1 MNRSALPSSLP
12 ARRTVLAILTLAALA
27 TLPASAEE
35 MILRLTPAGSEVTFD
50 VGATGHDVHGSLALR
65 GGEIRFDPETGE
77 AAGRIEIDAASA
89 ETGNGSRDKTMH
101 GDVLESGKYPL
112 FVFHPRRFTGELA
125 RAGASDIELAGEL
138 EIHGSRHPLTMP
150 ARVEIDGGR
159 LSTHATFP
167 VPYVEWGMER
177 PGMLFLKV
185 APVVE
190 VTVDAAGTLTDGSAG
205 AR

>member
-1 MNRSALPSSLP
+1 MIRSAL
-12 ARRTVLAILTLAALA
+12 AATLTLALLA
-27 TLPASAEE
+27 ALPASAEE
-35 MILRLTPAGSEVTFD
+35 MILRLSPAGSEVTFD

-65 GGEIRFDPETGE
+65 SGEIRFDPETGE

-112 FVFHPRRFTGELA
+112 FVFHPRRFSGELA
-125 RAGASDIELAGEL
+125 RAGASDIELRGEL
-138 EIHGSRHPLTMP
+138 EIHGARHPLTMP

-167 VPYVEWGMER
+167 VPYVEWGMEQ
-177 PGMLFLKV
+177 PGMFLLRV

-190 VTVDAAGTLTDGSAG
+190 VTVDAAGTLTSGSAG
-205 AR
+205 GR

>member
-1 MNRSALPSSLP
+1 MIRS
-12 ARRTVLAILTLAALA
+12 ILAAALALALLA

-35 MILRLTPAGSEVTFD
+35 MILRLSPAGSEVTFD

-65 GGEIRFDPETGE
+65 SGEIRFDPETGE

-112 FVFHPRRFTGELA
+112 FVFHPRRFSGELA
-125 RAGASDIELAGEL
+125 RAGASDIELRGEL
-138 EIHGSRHPLTMP
+138 EIHGARHPLTMP

-167 VPYVEWGMER
+167 VPYVEWGMEQ
-177 PGMLFLKV
+177 PGMFLLRV

-190 VTVDAAGTLTDGSAG
+190 VTVDAAGTLTSGSAG
-205 AR
+205 GR